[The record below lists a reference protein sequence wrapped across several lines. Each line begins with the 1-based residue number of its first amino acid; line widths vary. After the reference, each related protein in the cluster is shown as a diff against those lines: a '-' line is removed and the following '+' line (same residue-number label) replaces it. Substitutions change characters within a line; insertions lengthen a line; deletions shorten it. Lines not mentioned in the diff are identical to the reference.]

1 MSRMGKVIAV
11 IVVLAVLVCIELWR
25 SNRTIDRE
33 IITVTRSDIPAG
45 FDGFRIAHISD
56 LHSAQFGEDNAKLVA
71 LIAEEQPDII
81 VITGDVVDKPWDDL
95 DALERTAKAL
105 AAVAPTYY
113 VPGNHE
119 YKRAEGESANI
130 SDVVFH
136 LKSAGVTVLQNQAV
150 ELERN
155 GDFITL
161 LGIDDPNGRADQ
173 IPMEDAVRLA
183 HEHYQSDFVLMLNH
197 RYSRAEEASACG
209 VQMMLAGHAHGGLI
223 RLPFTDGVIGP
234 SLVWFPK
241 HTNGLYDIDGM
252 SLVTSRGLGNA
263 GWTRRL
269 FNHPHLPIIELHTK

>member
-11 IVVLAVLVCIELWR
+11 LVVLAVLVCIELWR

-56 LHSAQFGEDNAKLVA
+56 LHSARFGEDNAKLVE

-81 VITGDVVDKPWDDL
+81 VITGDAVDKPWDDL
-95 DALERTAKAL
+95 NALERTAKAL
-105 AAVAPTYY
+105 TAVAPTYY

-119 YKRAEGESANI
+119 YKRAEGESAGI
-130 SDVVFH
+130 SDVVLH
-136 LKSAGVTVLQNQAV
+136 LESAGVTVLRNQAV

-155 GDFITL
+155 GDRITL

-197 RYSRAEEASACG
+197 RYERAEEAADCG

-223 RLPFTDGVIGP
+223 RLPFTDGLVGP
-234 SLVWFPK
+234 SRVLLPK

-269 FNHPHLPIIELHTK
+269 FNRPHLPIIELHTK

>member
-1 MSRMGKVIAV
+1 MSRMGKVLAV
-11 IVVLAVLVCIELWR
+11 LVVLAVLLCIELWR

-33 IITVTRSDIPAG
+33 IIGITRSDIPAG
-45 FDGFRIAHISD
+45 FDGFRIAHVSD
-56 LHSAQFGEDNAKLVA
+56 LHSAKFGEDNSKLVA

-81 VITGDVVDKPWDDL
+81 VITGDAVDKPWDDL
-95 DALERTAKAL
+95 DALERTA
-105 AAVAPTYY
+105 AAFTTIAPTYY

-130 SDVVFH
+130 SDVVLH
-136 LKSAGVTVLQNQAV
+136 LENAGVTVLRNQAV

-209 VQMMLAGHAHGGLI
+209 VQVMLAGHAHGGLI

-234 SLVWFPK
+234 SFVWFPK

-252 SLVTSRGLGNA
+252 SLVSSRGLGNA

-269 FNHPHLPIIELHTK
+269 FNRPHLPIIELHTK